1 MARDLLA
8 VKKMK
13 WEGAGVKRLT
23 SEIVPESP
31 LQMPSSSGVFLL
43 IYRARRFSPSRAVGH
58 LGRAS
63 AWAARLAAVARGRD
77 GELGR
82 ATRRGP
88 VREVSFSPFH
98 CIRNCLSI

>member
-43 IYRARRFSPSRAVGH
+43 IYRARRGKPARGPRAWLLSRAGGMASWVGPRVV
-58 LGRAS
+58 GRS
-63 AWAARLAAVARGRD
+63 GRFRFLHFIVLEIVYLFRL
-77 GELGR
+77 
-82 ATRRGP
+82 
-88 VREVSFSPFH
+88 
-98 CIRNCLSI
+98 